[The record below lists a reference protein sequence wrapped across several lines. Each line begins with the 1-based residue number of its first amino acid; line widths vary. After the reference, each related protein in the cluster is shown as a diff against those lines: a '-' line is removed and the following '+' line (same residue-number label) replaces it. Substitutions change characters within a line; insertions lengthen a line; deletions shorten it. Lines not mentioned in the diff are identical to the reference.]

1 MVSEEVFS
9 TSDSNQL
16 IEFKPVMAY
25 MVEMINDQIFKIE
38 EDQTILE
45 ASLAAGIK
53 HYHVCGGNA
62 KCSTCRVIV
71 HEGEN
76 HLTEQNRAERRLRKR
91 KNFPDNVRLACQT
104 KVTGGKVKL
113 QRIIKDST
121 DLNLY
126 VYGNSVDARQGIGE
140 EKELALMFVDIRN
153 FTPFIEQHLP
163 FDVIHLIRRLNFLF
177 NKVVEEGKGKIIEFL
192 GDGFYAVFGLDE
204 EIEAAIHNAVET
216 GHKIHNELK
225 QLNKS
230 YISKYFEIEIEVG
243 IGVHFGKVILG
254 EKGIGETQI
263 LTAMGFPVNVAARLE
278 TATKELNNNFIIS
291 EEVYKLLNGEANP
304 AVQKQIKLKGI
315 SEPLCVRLIGE
326 EYSFD
331 YAKIE

>member
-1 MVSEEVFS
+1 
-9 TSDSNQL
+9 
-16 IEFKPVMAY
+16 MAY
-25 MVEMINDQIFKIE
+25 MIEMLNDQTFEIE

-45 ASLAAGIK
+45 ASLAAGIQ
-53 HYHVCGGNA
+53 HYHVCGGKA
-62 KCSTCRVIV
+62 RCSTCRVIV
-71 HEGEN
+71 HEGAH

-91 KNFPDNVRLACQT
+91 KTFPDNVRLACQT

-140 EKELALMFVDIRN
+140 ERELALMFVDIRN

-163 FDVIHLIRRLNFLF
+163 FDVIHLIRRLNVLF
-177 NKVVEEGKGKIIEFL
+177 NEVVEAGNGKIVEFL

-204 EIEAAIHNAVET
+204 EKSKAIHNAVAT
-216 GHKIHNELK
+216 GHKILSELK
-225 QLNKS
+225 WLNQS
-230 YISKYFEIEIEVG
+230 YINKYFEVDIEVG
-243 IGVHFGKVILG
+243 VGLHFGKVILG

-291 EEVYKLLNGEANP
+291 EEVYNLLDGKIESAE
-304 AVQKQIKLKGI
+304 QKQIKLKGI

-326 EYSFD
+326 KYVFD
-331 YAKIE
+331 YSKIV

>member
-1 MVSEEVFS
+1 MNN
-9 TSDSNQL
+9 SNRI
-16 IEFKPVMAY
+16 IEFVNEAV
-25 MVEMINDQIFKIE
+25 VEVQ

-45 ASLAAGIK
+45 ASLAAGIQ

-71 HEGEN
+71 HEGE
-76 HLTEQNRAERRLRKR
+76 HFLTEQNKAELKLRKR

-104 KVTGGKVKL
+104 KVTGGSIKL

-121 DLNLY
+121 DLDLY

-177 NKVVEEGKGKIIEFL
+177 NEVVDAGKGKIIEFL

-204 EIEAAIHNAVET
+204 GIDSAVRNAADT
-216 GHKIHNELK
+216 GLKILDRLKHLNE
-225 QLNKS
+225 S
-230 YISKYFEIEIEVG
+230 YISKYFDVEIEVG
-243 IGVHFGKVILG
+243 VGLHFGKVILG

-263 LTAMGFPVNVAARLE
+263 FTAMGFAVNVAARLE
-278 TATKELNNNFIIS
+278 TATKELNNNFIVS
-291 EEVYKLLNGEANP
+291 EDVFRLLDGKINS

-315 SEPLCVRLIGE
+315 TEPFCVRLIGE
-326 EYSFD
+326 KYLID
-331 YAKIE
+331 YASRE

>member
-1 MVSEEVFS
+1 MNNKNHATIDFINEKIIG
-9 TSDSNQL
+9 
-16 IEFKPVMAY
+16 IED
-25 MVEMINDQIFKIE
+25 E
-38 EDQTILE
+38 QTILE
-45 ASLAAGIK
+45 ASLAAGIQ
-53 HYHVCGGNA
+53 HYHVCGGRA

-76 HLTEQNRAERRLRKR
+76 HLTEQNRSELKLRKR

-104 KVTGGKVKL
+104 KISQGNVKL

-177 NKVVEEGKGKIIEFL
+177 NEVVEAGKGKIIEFL
-192 GDGFYAVFGLDE
+192 GDGFYAVFGLDDE
-204 EIEAAIHNAVET
+204 LENAVRNSVET
-216 GHKIHNELK
+216 GHKILKELK
-225 QLNKS
+225 QLNTS
-230 YISKYFEIEIEVG
+230 YISKYFDVEIEVG

-291 EEVYKLLNGEANP
+291 DNVYKMLDGETSP

-315 SEPLCVRLIGE
+315 TEPLCVRLIGE
-326 EYSFD
+326 EYSFNLT
-331 YAKIE
+331 EVG